1 MHPCRRQKVFDEV
14 DMQAG
19 DRSIEGVIPEPISR
33 LAFVI
38 AGISFVPL
46 FGVPF
51 GIAAVLWGLFRLDRD
66 GGKVAVVGA
75 GGILFSVLLY
85 GGLFYF
91 GFVKRGGLYDHLR
104 EELAST
110 MLTNLVS
117 EIEFYRVEHGHYPR
131 SLEDLSGGAEDP
143 AASIYD
149 PTVVSVKGKQRLFYY
164 KLTQDS
170 SGYYLRG
177 VGQDGVPF
185 TADDLLPEVAH
196 VPGSKIGLRLGRP
209 GDNVSAPHQGGG
221 KAPTK
226 PR

>member
-1 MHPCRRQKVFDEV
+1 MR
-14 DMQAG
+14 AG

-33 LAFVI
+33 WAFVI

-66 GGKVAVVGA
+66 GGRVAAVGA
-75 GGILFSVLLY
+75 GGVLFSVLLY

-91 GFVKRGGLYDHLR
+91 GFVKRGGLYNHLR

-117 EIEFYRVEHGHYPR
+117 EIEFYRVEHGHYPQ

-149 PTVVSVKGKQRLFYY
+149 PTLVSVKGKRRLFYY
-164 KLTQDS
+164 KLSEDG

-177 VGQDGVPF
+177 VGPDGIPF
-185 TADDLLPEVAH
+185 TADDLLPQVAH
-196 VPGSKIGLRLGRP
+196 VPGSDIGLRLGTP
-209 GDNVSAPHQGGG
+209 GDSVADSLQGGVE
-221 KAPTK
+221 APTK
-226 PR
+226 RR